1 MKKEAFLLLIFLALI
16 PSITSQS
23 IETPIQKITY
33 HAEEYETGNINY
45 AQLIV
50 YTSTLSKDLAEEM
63 GAVSQEHDVVLKAEQ
78 LESALGKPTETTK
91 WVWLETGDG
100 NGHEKKLDKEV
111 PGWRKI
117 IFDGKKTQLWLNAW
131 PNLMIKDDE
140 EILVYRLHLDT
151 RFKSPEEQINIKGKI
166 EEIKSIAEEYKV
178 APNEESLE
186 TLAKESVSAEQ
197 TFNNYFNQNPGK
209 CEEVMS
215 DLFGAENKRDNKKT
229 LIEEIDFFEGDNFE
243 AIIRLEMCD
252 ECEWSWIN
260 MDLHLESRGRFR
272 QPEENRDF
280 NPREKERYSVLTTE
294 SFQTQT

>member
-50 YTSTLSKDLAEEM
+50 YTSTLSKELAEEM
-63 GAVSQEHDVVLKAEQ
+63 GATSQQHDVVLKAEQ

-117 IFDGKKTQLWLNAW
+117 IFDGKKIQLWLNAW

-197 TFNNYFNQNPGK
+197 TFKNYFNQNAAE
-209 CEEVMS
+209 CEELMNA
-215 DLFGAENKRDNKKT
+215 LFGSENKRDNQK
-229 LIEEIDFFEGDNFE
+229 LLVEEISFFEGDNFE
-243 AIIRLEMCD
+243 AILRFEMCD
-252 ECEWSWIN
+252 DCEWRWISPN
-260 MDLHLESRGRFR
+260 MRFESRGRFENP
-272 QPEENRDF
+272 QEEGEYDKNSKDRF
-280 NPREKERYSVLTTE
+280 SEFSA
-294 SFQTQT
+294 